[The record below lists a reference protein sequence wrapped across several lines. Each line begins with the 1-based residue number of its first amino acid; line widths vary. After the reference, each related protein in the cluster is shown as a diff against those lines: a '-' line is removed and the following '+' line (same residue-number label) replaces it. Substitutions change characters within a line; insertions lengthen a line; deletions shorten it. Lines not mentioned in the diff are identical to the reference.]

1 MTLRHLMIFSTVC
14 RLGSITQAAEELNMA
29 QPSVSLAIRELES
42 YYGIRLFERM
52 HRRLYITE
60 AGERLYGYA
69 NSILTQCKEA
79 KEELRDMHGYM
90 KLKIGIN
97 VSFGAGEMTDMILG
111 FRKAYPEVPV
121 YVMVSNSSQIEDKL
135 LENRLDLG
143 IIDYPENSMMFHSR
157 CLKTDPMVAAC
168 SLEFFE
174 QRFNMLKK
182 EDMIPLDMLD
192 KIPLLV
198 REEGSGSRE
207 KVEAFYKKNCIK
219 MNIEMESVDIQCLVK
234 MAASGLGVTFLPKE
248 VLKQH
253 IDEKRLIILTLPEI
267 EEPREYYM
275 VFHKSKYMTKSMK
288 RFQEFAE
295 AWYS

>member
-97 VSFGAGEMTDMILG
+97 VSFGAGEMTDMI
-111 FRKAYPEVPV
+111 
-121 YVMVSNSSQIEDKL
+121 
-135 LENRLDLG
+135 
-143 IIDYPENSMMFHSR
+143 
-157 CLKTDPMVAAC
+157 
-168 SLEFFE
+168 
-174 QRFNMLKK
+174 
-182 EDMIPLDMLD
+182 PLDMLD

-207 KVEAFYKKNCIK
+207 KVEEFYKKNRIK